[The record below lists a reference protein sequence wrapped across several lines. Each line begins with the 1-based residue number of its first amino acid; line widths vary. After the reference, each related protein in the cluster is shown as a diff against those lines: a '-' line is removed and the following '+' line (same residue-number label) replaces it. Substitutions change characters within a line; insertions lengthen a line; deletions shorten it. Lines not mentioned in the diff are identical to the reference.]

1 MKLDCIGFGA
11 LNLDKLYRV
20 EQIAKAGEESFII
33 GYEEHLG
40 GSAANTIVGLSRLGN
55 KVGFIGK
62 VSDDEG
68 GRRQIQSFID
78 EGIDVSGVIKVEA
91 GRSGIVVG
99 FVDSLGERTLYVDP
113 GVNDTLEFE
122 EIELAYAA
130 SAKFL
135 HITSFVGENPFQ
147 AQRRLL
153 EALPSIRATL
163 DPGGLYARK
172 GLQAMRPFLRRSYVA
187 FPNENEL
194 RLLTGEGVEDGSKV
208 LLHEGVDIVAVK
220 LGERGCFVTDG
231 RESYFVPTF
240 KVEVVDTTGAGD
252 AFCAGFLHGLIAGK
266 DIYECG
272 RLGNLVAS
280 KKLSKPGAR
289 AGLPRLQ
296 DLET

>member
-1 MKLDCIGFGA
+1 LKLDCIGFGA